1 MGATSRNPQSPPNT
15 HPPPTAFQSPITR
28 FTGRFSAFRLAA
40 KANSRTSPHNVEAQ
54 SPADQSENRMPQNR
68 MRGDLYAKSFRVSL
82 AVLRSCLHDPR
93 EFQSSPTLD
102 LIPWRHERHH
112 LPPSN
117 AWWRCHKLCHFVSL
131 TVSLLNVTKEKPAIC
146 VLAGF

>member
-1 MGATSRNPQSPPNT
+1 MKAAYDKAGLKSTFQIVEGAGHGGPQYRDT
-15 HPPPTAFQSPITR
+15 KRKKLILDMFEHAFHSSITR

-40 KANSRTSPHNVEAQ
+40 KANSRTSPRNVEAQ
-54 SPADQSENRMPQNR
+54 SPADQSENRQPQNR

-102 LIPWRHERHH
+102 LIPWRHEIHH

-117 AWWRCHKLCHFVSL
+117 AW
-131 TVSLLNVTKEKPAIC
+131 
-146 VLAGF
+146 